1 MKSTLIKLLDE
12 LSEEPLI
19 EEDNQANER
28 AELQAQITRLPIENP
43 LPLYEF
49 LTPNDETILDE
60 DDDIFES
67 VVEHYS
73 IDLPSDEPESSDEEE
88 IEEVDTA
95 EALRCVELLK
105 L

>member
-1 MKSTLIKLLDE
+1 M
-12 LSEEPLI
+12 

-28 AELQAQITRLPIENP
+28 AELQAQITRLLIENP

-49 LTPNDETILDE
+49 LTLNNETILDE
-60 DDDIFES
+60 DNDIFES